1 MRLAGKVKLGYF
13 PLPRREAE
21 RIRTFLKFPSAG
33 TCAVLDP
40 CIGDGAAFAII
51 CQGSGA
57 RLYGIELDSYR
68 AEQAAAIAHQVIHG
82 DAFNVHCPV
91 ESFSLLYLNPPY
103 DFECSGGQ
111 SRRMEQLFLSQFFRW
126 LKPGGVLILV
136 VPGNQLHVCI
146 QVLALNFRNKR
157 AYRLSEPECVKYK
170 QVVLFGVRRTRQ
182 ERDRLRDSDV
192 MEGRRLI
199 AEMSRA
205 WEDLPVLSDCADA
218 EYPIPESRP
227 VQLVNRGLPH
237 DEIEDLLPRS
247 NAYRQASR
255 ILFCPP
261 TEIKGRPLTPLH
273 AGHTGLLAV
282 SSMLDGIFG
291 AGESRHIAAWRS
303 VKLTETSEEV
313 EDDGTIIHRER
324 ERFSNDLTLIFESG
338 KTAILH

>member
-13 PLPRREAE
+13 PLPHREAE
-21 RIRTFLKFPSAG
+21 RIRTFLKFPRAG

-68 AEQAAAIAHQVIHG
+68 AEQAAAVAHQVIRG

-103 DFECSGGQ
+103 DFECSDGQ
-111 SRRMEQLFLSQFFRW
+111 NRRMEQLFLAQFFRS

-136 VPGNQLHVCI
+136 VPGNKLHVCNQI
-146 QVLALNFRNKR
+146 LALNFRNKS
-157 AYRLSEPECVKYK
+157 AYRLSEPECIKYK
-170 QVVLFGVRRTRQ
+170 QVVLFGVRRTRH
-182 ERDRLRDSDV
+182 ERDRMRDSDV
-192 MEGRRLI
+192 MDDRRRI

-205 WEDLPVLSDCADA
+205 WEQLPILPDRADV
-218 EYPIPESRP
+218 EYSIPESRLA
-227 VQLVNRGLPH
+227 QLVNRGLPL

-247 NAYRQASR
+247 AAYRQASR
-255 ILFCPP
+255 ILFAPP
-261 TEIKGRPLTPLH
+261 PQTFVQPLTPLH

-291 AGESRHIAAWRS
+291 AGEDRHISAWCS

-313 EDDGTIIHRER
+313 EDDGTIIQRER
-324 ERFSNDLTLIFESG
+324 ERFSNELTLIFESG